1 MDREDW
7 EVELE
12 RRKILQDSYITEMRK
27 NKFIEEIK
35 NGLGE
40 EILKTPNSIH
50 KKPNFFDKLKKLFK

>member
-1 MDREDW
+1 MDREHW

-40 EILKTPNSIH
+40 EILKAPNSTH